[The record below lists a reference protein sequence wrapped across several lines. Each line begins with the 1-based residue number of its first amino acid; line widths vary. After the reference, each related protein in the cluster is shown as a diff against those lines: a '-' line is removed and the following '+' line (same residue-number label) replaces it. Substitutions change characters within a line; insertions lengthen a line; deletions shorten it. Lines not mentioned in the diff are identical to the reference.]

1 MSGLFGQEE
10 SLVEQ
15 KTSTN
20 ERLLLVEA
28 DIHRC
33 LIVGRNSAKGD
44 NGFSI
49 YRVRRL
55 TMDAQPV
62 ARADFTPK
70 NTLAI

>member
-33 LIVGRNSAKGD
+33 LIVGRNSA
-44 NGFSI
+44 
-49 YRVRRL
+49 RL
-55 TMDAQPV
+55 CENPSQ
-62 ARADFTPK
+62 
-70 NTLAI
+70 IS